1 MTGMDGF
8 GQQLKLDKWMKNL
21 EDDMRLIVPFIED
34 RNVTDIAIGINGEL
48 IVKGFGMGKKF
59 TGIFLTT
66 RPQQESY
73 MPRRLFSALL

>member
-8 GQQLKLDKWMKNL
+8 GQQVKIDKWIKNL

-48 IVKGFGMGKKF
+48 IVKGFGMGKKL
-59 TGIFLTT
+59 TGIF
-66 RPQQESY
+66 
-73 MPRRLFSALL
+73 F